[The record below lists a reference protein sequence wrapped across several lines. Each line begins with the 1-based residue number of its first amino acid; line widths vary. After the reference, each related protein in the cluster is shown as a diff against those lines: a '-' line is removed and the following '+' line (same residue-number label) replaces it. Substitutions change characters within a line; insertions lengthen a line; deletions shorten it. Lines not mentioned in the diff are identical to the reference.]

1 MSVGPIEMYKANRGR
16 IGARLSNFNQRY
28 MQGLF
33 GKSLKAGTIESFG
46 WNLEEF
52 AGGAKNYGFLGW
64 QKWGDEFAGIT
75 RNASGA
81 ITKTASTA
89 GGIRGAGRVAF
100 GTAGRAIPLLATAY
114 FAYEGY
120 QREGVWGA
128 AKGIGESIAYSAAF
142 HYIGGA
148 LGAAFGPLSIAAGIG
163 VAGYM
168 LGEAGIAHAKGIRQL
183 EMGQSDQMQATVH
196 SAGAATMRQRSLMA
210 LNNTHLNGRMAL
222 GNEGFLMH
230 RSFGG

>member
-46 WNLEEF
+46 WNLEGF

-114 FAYEGY
+114 FTYEGY

-128 AKGIGESIAYSAAF
+128 AKGMGESIAYSAAF

-148 LGAAFGPLSIAAGIG
+148 LGGAGVGVLGAVGAAGL
-163 VAGYM
+163 ATYT
-168 LGEAGIAHAKGIRQL
+168 LGEAGREKARGLRQL

-230 RSFGG
+230 RSFA